1 MLYMFLISAA
11 ETDAQ
16 PPASLAEAIER
27 LAEEETAAGRML
39 ARGGL
44 LPTAMGS
51 ARFESKRG
59 KLKVLDGPFAETK
72 EVLGGFA
79 IFELATR
86 EAALAAAER
95 FMELHREHW
104 PEFECVCEMRPMFG
118 FGTTG
123 CAAIEGAAKLR
134 A

>member
-1 MLYMFLISAA
+1 MRYMFLISAA
-11 ETDAQ
+11 ETGAQ
-16 PPASLAEAIER
+16 PPASLAEAIEK
-27 LAEEETAAGRML
+27 LAEEETKAGRMI

-44 LPTAMGS
+44 LPTSMGG

-59 KLKVLDGPFAETK
+59 KLKMTDGPFTESK

-86 EAALAAAER
+86 EEALAAAER
-95 FMELHREHW
+95 FMALHRLHW

-118 FGTTG
+118 FDGAG
-123 CAAIEGAAKLR
+123 CAVIEGEAKLL